1 MIGFDIVDAGLLP
14 AMIVALAAGALS
26 FLSPCVLPIVPPY
39 LAYMTGDAASGS
51 QKRPVLSALFFV
63 AGLSTVFLIL
73 GFGALLFGAVLM
85 ENQALVAKLSGAVV
99 ILFGLHFL
107 GVIRIP
113 LLYREARFD
122 GGKGGS
128 PLGAYVLGLAFAFGW
143 TPCIG
148 PMLGTIL
155 ILVSQE
161 HDAARGLVLM
171 GMYAAGLGIP
181 FLLAAAFLP
190 RFTEH
195 SARFR
200 KHLPLI
206 EKLMGGLLL
215 IVGFLLITGNFAAIS
230 FWLLEQF
237 PGLAKIG

>member
-1 MIGFDIVDAGLLP
+1 
-14 AMIVALAAGALS
+14 
-26 FLSPCVLPIVPPY
+26 
-39 LAYMTGDAASGS
+39 
-51 QKRPVLSALFFV
+51 
-63 AGLSTVFLIL
+63 
-73 GFGALLFGAVLM
+73 M
-85 ENQALVAKLSGAVV
+85 ENQALIARFSGGVI

-107 GVIRIP
+107 GIVRIP
-113 LLYREARFD
+113 FLNREARFA

-128 PLGAYVLGLAFAFGW
+128 PFGAYVLGLAFAFGW

-171 GMYAAGLGIP
+171 GMYAVGLGVP

-190 RFTEH
+190 RFTES

-206 EKLMGGLLL
+206 EKIMGGLL
-215 IVGFLLITGNFAAIS
+215 IFVGILLITGNFAAIS
-230 FWLLEQF
+230 FWLLERF
-237 PGLAKIG
+237 PSLAKIG